1 MKVWSSVAL
10 FHSTLAGVQQCVLHA
25 STSLF
30 TSESPQT
37 RFWWWISSTCIWL
50 VLIAG
55 CAVKRMYHS
64 FMNDHFGSQH
74 GLEQLIGQL
83 HLTFA
88 KVELPA
94 LTVLE
99 GLKSRMLCSRSHV
112 ASLQ

>member
-1 MKVWSSVAL
+1 MHPLVCSLVNHHVVANK
-10 FHSTLAGVQQCVLHA
+10 
-25 STSLF
+25 
-30 TSESPQT
+30 E
-37 RFWWWISSTCIWL
+37 WWWISSTCIWL

-55 CAVKRMYHS
+55 CAVKRMYHC

-74 GLEQLIGQL
+74 GLEQLIGRL

-99 GLKSRMLCSRSHV
+99 GLKSRMLYGR
-112 ASLQ
+112 